1 MSGLPIQAISIEG
14 VSVMS
19 TIEPTS
25 PPPAEAN
32 AVPPAEPAASS
43 PLAQAHKATEASG
56 ASALNQDGCS
66 SNIAGSHSFPIVLD
80 GQLTVSSASAVDQA
94 QQSAASVSDPC
105 SLVPAEQAKE
115 GLVATTL
122 PALVEAATQ
131 LDAPEMNSAKLPGRP
146 FQPGRSGNPLGRP
159 KGSRNRVTRF
169 VEALIE
175 GQGEAIGA
183 KALQIALEGDSPMLR
198 EMLHRVAPR
207 RREGTIEFDLP
218 KIETASDARAAST
231 ALLDA
236 CMRGEVSP
244 NEATQFMGLL
254 TSHVRLVETA
264 DLEARVAALEN
275 ERKK

>member
-1 MSGLPIQAISIEG
+1 
-14 VSVMS
+14 
-19 TIEPTS
+19 
-25 PPPAEAN
+25 
-32 AVPPAEPAASS
+32 
-43 PLAQAHKATEASG
+43 
-56 ASALNQDGCS
+56 
-66 SNIAGSHSFPIVLD
+66 VL
-80 GQLTVSSASAVDQA
+80 DQA
-94 QQSAASVSDPC
+94 QQPTATVSDSP
-105 SLVPAEQAKE
+105 LVPAEQPKE
-115 GLVATTL
+115 SSMVGAQL
-122 PALVEAATQ
+122 PALLAT
-131 LDAPEMNSAKLPGRP
+131 NSAKLPGKPFRP
-146 FQPGRSGNPLGRP
+146 GQSGNPLGRP

-183 KALQIALEGDSPMLR
+183 KAVEKALEGDSPMLR

-236 CMRGEVSP
+236 CIRGEVSP
-244 NEATQFMGLL
+244 NEATQVMGLL

-264 DLEARVAALEN
+264 DLEARVAALET